1 MFLHYG
7 ITYVVSQLNKLTS
20 TAWDY
25 CLGKSSFMSS
35 TTNIGCFKSPP
46 PPIRCLNRNE
56 LVINK
61 IATIYK
67 TQKIIQL
74 KDIYNVEVRKFM
86 YTNAKSWLP
95 ATFINYFKLITDV
108 YSYNTKQVKT
118 RQFALPKARSKSGA
132 KMIKLSAVEI
142 WSKMPLEIKNKQCL
156 ALFSEEYK
164 KTCITQLPEALFV
177 FFLLVYIKHVH

>member
-1 MFLHYG
+1 MALRMLYHSLINSRAQHG
-7 ITYVVSQLNKLTS
+7 IIAWGRAASCHLQPISVVLNR
-20 TAWDY
+20 
-25 CLGKSSFMSS
+25 
-35 TTNIGCFKSPP
+35 P